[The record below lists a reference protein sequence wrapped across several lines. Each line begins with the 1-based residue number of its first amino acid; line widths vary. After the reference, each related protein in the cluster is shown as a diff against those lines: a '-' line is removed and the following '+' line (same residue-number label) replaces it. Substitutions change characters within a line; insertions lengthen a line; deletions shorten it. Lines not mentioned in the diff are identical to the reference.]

1 MTIGIIAGIISLS
14 AFIPYLLSILKGKT
28 KPNRVSWW
36 IWSWLGV
43 LLYLSYKDAGANE
56 TLWVPLTYIVTPFI
70 TALLSIKY
78 GVGGWTRFDIS
89 CLACSVAGTVVW
101 YISQSATTALM
112 LFLAIDLFGSLPT
125 VRKTYFHPEQEDKLA
140 WSLMVAANLL
150 NIFAAE
156 QFSFSIIIYP
166 LYMFLCGSVI
176 LALTFRKSIL
186 KPTFKK

>member
-1 MTIGIIAGIISLS
+1 MIGILAGLISFIAFFPYIIST
-14 AFIPYLLSILKGKT
+14 IKGKT
-28 KPNRVSWW
+28 KPNRATWW
-36 IWSWLGV
+36 IWSWVGILV
-43 LLYLSYKDAGANE
+43 FLSYKESGAQE
-56 TLWVPLTYIVTPFI
+56 TLWVAISYFIAPLV

-89 CLACSVAGTVVW
+89 CLAGSVAGTVIW

-112 LFLAIDLFGSLPT
+112 LFLTIDLFGSLPT

-176 LALTFRKSIL
+176 LALTFRKNIL